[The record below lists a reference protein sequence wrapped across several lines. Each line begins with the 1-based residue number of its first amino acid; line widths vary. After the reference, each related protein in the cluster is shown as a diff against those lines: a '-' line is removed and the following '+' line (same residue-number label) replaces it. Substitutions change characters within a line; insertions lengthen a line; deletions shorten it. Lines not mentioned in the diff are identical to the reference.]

1 MIRLKLPRRLVHN
14 RVKASIHE
22 ITSIPEAS
30 VLSNN
35 EKEELAR
42 FPFFSY
48 CELDTSKRRINKEKQ
63 QYLNEK
69 LPIVKNLFGEDPKN
83 PGYLN
88 YSLPKGMS
96 NPYQDAIARYV
107 INPET
112 GEYEC
117 HGVPR
122 LSVTKL
128 LTKRWCELREAY
140 DIYAKIP
147 IYEHPQVQE
156 GLTAHQ
162 RLEDETHP
170 ISEEWQTFAE
180 SFEIEIPSDDFHE
193 LAGSWLQSM
202 IKMTNL
208 FIDGQA
214 REVLCHGYLDSRS
227 GQLIDSSVK
236 DEEDITVSG
245 IIDHLILK
253 QKSSAS
259 IGSVHDITPTR
270 LGNVIIDDSSYD
282 ISEVLN
288 NLKEARPYLRE
299 TYEVV
304 VSDVKTRSIRKIPG
318 QNSVLKATKLQ
329 VMYYRYFL
337 ETLAADPSSTY
348 EKLLLNAQR
357 RRFDVDKPINPAK
370 LISMMAGDDIITS
383 DMRRLKNGDTIGFAP
398 FDDFYSDNIVTTEY
412 DMSNFYEL
420 LTDVRVIE
428 KYEEFFTL
436 WAKPVTLRY
445 FAARLAQ
452 IYHEVGSLLSDQLMV
467 EYYNNGD
474 NFYNIMFEYDFEKLQ
489 TNCFDSAMFLFGKR
503 DIDPIKPNL
512 KNFLT
517 YCKYCDYEDV
527 CSWKRNGSEMCR
539 GLGGDLAKV
548 AETDS
553 DDLDLEK

>member
-1 MIRLKLPRRLVHN
+1 MIRLKLPRRLIHN
-14 RVKASIHE
+14 RVKGSFHQ
-22 ITSIPEAS
+22 ITSTPDAR

-35 EKEELAR
+35 EKEELGS

-48 CELDTSKRRINKEKQ
+48 CTTDTFKRRINKEKQ
-63 QYLNEK
+63 QYLDQK
-69 LPIVKNLFGEDPKN
+69 LPIVKNLFGEDPEN

-96 NPYQDAIARYV
+96 SPYLDAVARYV

-117 HGVPR
+117 QGVPR

-140 DIYAKIP
+140 DTYAKIP

-162 RLEDETHP
+162 KLEDETHP
-170 ISEEWQTFAE
+170 VSQELQNFVE

-193 LAGSWLQSM
+193 LAGSWLQSI

-227 GQLIDSSVK
+227 GQLVHGSVK
-236 DEEDITVSG
+236 DGEDIMVSG

-253 QKSSAS
+253 QKSPIAVD
-259 IGSVHDITPTR
+259 SVHDIAPIR
-270 LGNVIIDDSSYD
+270 LGNAIINVNTYD
-282 ISEVLN
+282 ISEILEK
-288 NLKEARPYLRE
+288 LREAQPYLRE
-299 TYEVV
+299 NYEVI

-337 ETLAADPSSTY
+337 ETLGADPASTY
-348 EKLLLNAQR
+348 KKLLLNAQR

-370 LISMMAGDDIITS
+370 LLSMMAGDDIITS

-398 FDDFYSDNIVTTEY
+398 FDDFYSDNIVNTEF
-412 DMSNFYEL
+412 DMSNFHEL

-428 KYEEFFTL
+428 KYEEFFTV

-452 IYHEVGSLLSDQLMV
+452 IYHEVGPLLGNLLMV
-467 EYYNNGD
+467 EYYYSGD
-474 NFYNIMFEYDFEKLQ
+474 NFYNIMFEYDFGKLQ
-489 TNCFDSAMFLFGKR
+489 TNCFDSAMFWFGKR
-503 DIDPIKPNL
+503 NIDPIKPNL

-517 YCKYCDYEDV
+517 YCKYCDYENV
-527 CSWKRNGSEMCR
+527 CSWKKNGSEMCR

-548 AETDS
+548 AEAGT
-553 DDLDLEK
+553 DDLDIKT